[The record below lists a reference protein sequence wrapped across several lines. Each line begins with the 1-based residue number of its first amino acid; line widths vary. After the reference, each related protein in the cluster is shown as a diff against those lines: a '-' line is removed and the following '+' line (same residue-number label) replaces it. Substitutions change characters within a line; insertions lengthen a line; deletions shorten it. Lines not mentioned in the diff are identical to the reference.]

1 MTDTGIED
9 LCHGLKCLKPLVV
22 KNGTQNEL
30 CMTLRRLVMPCTG
43 VTKKGVHIALQNFFV
58 LESLEH
64 EMIFAVIVEICQAA
78 IDQLMLDNSNL
89 YIGRLCLK
97 DFNSSRRNNLGQVI
111 TQLCPS
117 LLHLWI
123 TEKELKNPDFLP
135 FACHLKKLREFLL
148 NSTEASD
155 VQEITFYSHL
165 VPLLEVI
172 GKSLEKLTVPN
183 VDLWVI
189 IKLCP
194 NLITLDFTNH
204 FDSSPIN
211 NVTFLKNT
219 GEIDRFPI
227 MDRNHLI
234 LKKLKKLCCHPNVS
248 REIFDFF
255 LSCCPLLV
263 NLQLIRC
270 DIITDDFLKETRLL
284 MQNIE
289 DITFFFCDQVTIEGI
304 KELMI
309 DQSPLKS
316 MLFLYCKNVTLD
328 DITNLRILANRKI
341 WDISLGYKNR
351 ESDDPSAFYTIHYF

>member
-1 MTDTGIED
+1 MTDTGIEK
-9 LCHGLKCLKPLVV
+9 LCYGLKCSKPLVAV

-172 GKSLEKLTVPN
+172 GKSLENLTVPN
-183 VDLWVI
+183 VDIWVI

-194 NLITLDFTNH
+194 NLIALDFTNH
-204 FDSSPIN
+204 FDSI
-211 NVTFLKNT
+211 NVTSLNIKPD
-219 GEIDRFPI
+219 ELDRFPI
-227 MDRNHLI
+227 LEKNQLI
-234 LKKLKKLCCHPNVS
+234 LKKLKKLYCRQDCRCNVS
-248 REIFDFF
+248 REILDFF
-255 LSCCPLLV
+255 LSCPLLV
-263 NLQLIRC
+263 NLWLFRC
-270 DIITDDFLKETRLL
+270 DIVTDDFLKETRL
-284 MQNIE
+284 QNIE
-289 DITFFFCDQVTIEGI
+289 DIRFFFVI
-304 KELMI
+304 
-309 DQSPLKS
+309 
-316 MLFLYCKNVTLD
+316 
-328 DITNLRILANRKI
+328 R
-341 WDISLGYKNR
+341 
-351 ESDDPSAFYTIHYF
+351 